1 MTTEFLKG
9 ALRGYEAHF
18 KPVAKPSYLHA
29 SWLATDEVADPLSWQ
44 LYVQV
49 SDDVFNSM
57 LHVLTKHDRRIK
69 ALTKLYEFTVP
80 INVTHELTSDL
91 FKKSHVRVEIHSAA
105 HPQVASGTL
114 LVQWFNADGNMVADV
129 SYSAWANSNLDSAP
143 RNFGIPLKAARDE
156 KTNRHNRL
164 RVIIQRPPCESDSC
178 F

>member
-1 MTTEFLKG
+1 MTTEFLKN

-18 KPVAKPSYLHA
+18 KPVAKPSYIHA
-29 SWLATDEVADPLSWQ
+29 SWIATYEVADPLSWM

-49 SDDVFNSM
+49 DADVFNSM
-57 LHVLTKHDRRIK
+57 VHVLTKHDSRIK

-91 FKKSHVRVEIHSAA
+91 FKKSHVKVEIHSAA

-114 LVQWFNADGNMVADV
+114 LVQWFNAEGDMVADV
-129 SYSAWANSNLDSAP
+129 SCSDWANSNLDSAP
-143 RNFGIPLKAARDE
+143 KNFGIRLKSVCDE

-164 RVIIQRPPCESDSC
+164 LVVIQSPPQEHSC